1 MRIFVYYL
9 KILHIV
15 ALELQEEEIN
25 AETIMAVTDAA
36 PKAEIVSLTA
46 MIFFAFSLWE
56 WTELCVTINFI
67 NVQDDNNAEA

>member
-15 ALELQEEEIN
+15 ALELQDEEIN
-25 AETIMAVTDAA
+25 PEKIMAVTDAA

-46 MIFFAFSLWE
+46 MIFFAFSL
-56 WTELCVTINFI
+56 
-67 NVQDDNNAEA
+67 